1 LGDSFHRRLEILSRL
16 ASAELNACRKN
27 HGFVTCPVPPRNCFR
42 HGAMACQVNLFL
54 TRIVIQQFGVND
66 FLNEEHR

>member
-1 LGDSFHRRLEILSRL
+1 LGDSFHRRPEILSRF
-16 ASAELNACRKN
+16 ASAELNAWAKLRFCDLSSSAAELFPPWRY
-27 HGFVTCPVPPRNCFR
+27 GVP
-42 HGAMACQVNLFL
+42 GESFL